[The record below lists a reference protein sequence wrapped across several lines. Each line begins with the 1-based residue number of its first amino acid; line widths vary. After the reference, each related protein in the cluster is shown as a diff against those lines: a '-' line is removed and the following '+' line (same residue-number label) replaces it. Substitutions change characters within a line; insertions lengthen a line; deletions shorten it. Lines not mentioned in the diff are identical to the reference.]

1 MLSRAFTAL
10 HYFRKEKFPY
20 GIHKLFLTTKSKMV
34 MMIPAPGTYYG
45 RERYFN
51 QIRIEPKVNYGF
63 TVRKVNLCESFIH

>member
-1 MLSRAFTAL
+1 
-10 HYFRKEKFPY
+10 
-20 GIHKLFLTTKSKMV
+20 

-63 TVRKVNLCESFIH
+63 TVRKVNLCESFMHHVSRSFMLPNLDTMFMKN